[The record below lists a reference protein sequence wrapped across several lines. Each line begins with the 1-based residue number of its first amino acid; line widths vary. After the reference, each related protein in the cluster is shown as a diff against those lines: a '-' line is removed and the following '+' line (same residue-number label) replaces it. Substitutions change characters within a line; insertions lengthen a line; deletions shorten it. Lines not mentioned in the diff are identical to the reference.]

1 MTNEPGRDHLAR
13 YDPLPLR
20 QISAGQPLDLADIL
34 DGTQD
39 FRWHLSHD
47 GWYSGVLDGHFI
59 HLRQVGDVLEYR
71 AEEDLADLLRRY
83 FRLDDDFDAARAEL
97 ASVDGRMR
105 ELVGRYASLRVL
117 RQPDPWECMVAYICS
132 ARNRVARIAG
142 IVETIATHLG
152 QPLTLGSEVRHTFP
166 SPAVVFKAGEE
177 KLARLHL
184 GLDRHV
190 RIVAAARRICQG
202 ELDLQDLARSQ
213 VPYIQAKRELMSCCG
228 VGPKIADCI
237 CLFALDKPEAFPLDT
252 WIRRACGAYF
262 QGEEGP
268 GDAELVRW
276 AQNHFG
282 RNAGLASQLLFR
294 SMRPPNIGLRPITAA

>member
-13 YDPLPLR
+13 YGPLFLR
-20 QISAGQPLDLADIL
+20 QVSAGRPFDLAAIL

-39 FRWHLSHD
+39 FRWHLTHD
-47 GWYSGVLDGHFI
+47 DWYSGVLDGHFI
-59 HLRQVGDVLEYR
+59 HLRQVGDVLEYQ
-71 AEEDLADLLRRY
+71 AEEDVANLLRRY

-105 ELVGRYASLRVL
+105 ELVGRYPNLRVL

-132 ARNRVARIAG
+132 ANNSVARIGG
-142 IVETIATHLG
+142 IVEMIARRLG
-152 QPLTLGSEVRHTFP
+152 RPVSLGSEVRHTFP
-166 SPAVVFKAGEE
+166 SPVAVLEAGE
-177 KLARLHL
+177 KTLATMRL

-202 ELDLQDLARSQ
+202 ALDLQHLAQSH
-213 VPYIQAKRELMSCCG
+213 VPYVQARRELMSCDG
-228 VGPKIADCI
+228 VGSKLADCI
-237 CLFALDKPEAFPLDT
+237 CLFALDKPEAFPLDR

-262 QGEEGP
+262 LSEERP

-276 AQNHFG
+276 AQHHFG
-282 RNAGLASQLLFR
+282 SNAGLASQLLFR
-294 SMRPPNIGLRPITAA
+294 STRPPNVGLQPITAA